1 MSANVAKNK
10 NVSWYVNSAIVC
22 LFVFG
27 FGLLPAI
34 SPITPVGMKIM
45 GIFIGVIWGWS
56 SVGMIWP
63 SLLGLIALSFTEITN
78 MTQLL
83 SIGFGTDVF
92 PFMIIM
98 FTVMKLIDSNGVA
111 SWIANKIMLLSFLKG
126 RPWTLIFVIFLGSY
140 IVSGLAGG
148 PFVAAIMFWSIF
160 YGIFEATGYKA
171 YEKFPTLM
179 VIGTMLS
186 SCLALV
192 ILPFKGNS
200 IVLVQTFT
208 TLSGLSIDFVKYEC
222 LVIPMSILMI
232 LTYVLVC
239 RFVFR
244 ADVSALKQ
252 FDITTS
258 GFVDESA
265 LKLTKKQK
273 VSLGVLLAVLVIMMA
288 PSFLPAEW
296 KLAQALTGLGL
307 TGRFAVIAVIICII
321 RIDGEPLLDF
331 SKVASN
337 AVMWD
342 AMFLAAF
349 IIPISSFLTAD
360 ATGIKPFLTQVLSPI
375 LAGRPMFVFTALL
388 LLLAAILTNVANNG
402 VIAII
407 LMSVVMSFM
416 DQMSIDPTGICV
428 LLMLTVQIALVTPA
442 ASPFA
447 AILFGNKAWIRA
459 KDVYLYGTIS
469 ILICTGVMILVG
481 YFWMNIIF

>member
-1 MSANVAKNK
+1 
-10 NVSWYVNSAIVC
+10 
-22 LFVFG
+22 
-27 FGLLPAI
+27 
-34 SPITPVGMKIM
+34 
-45 GIFIGVIWGWS
+45 
-56 SVGMIWP
+56 
-63 SLLGLIALSFTEITN
+63 
-78 MTQLL
+78 
-83 SIGFGTDVF
+83 
-92 PFMIIM
+92 
-98 FTVMKLIDSNGVA
+98 
-111 SWIANKIMLLSFLKG
+111 
-126 RPWTLIFVIFLGSY
+126 
-140 IVSGLAGG
+140 
-148 PFVAAIMFWSIF
+148 MFWSIF

-481 YFWMNIIF
+481 YFWMNIVF